1 MRCFIHNE
9 QEAISVCKNCGKA
22 MCERCSAYS
31 GHTGVC
37 PECRKKE
44 FEQKERFLL
53 EEKKSLLWS
62 AIGNIFLAV
71 LLCWT
76 IIGLIFF
83 GVKTFL
89 KFKNRKEID
98 TELANLSAEITKL
111 DTALKNRSSDATL

>member
-9 QEAISVCKNCGKA
+9 VEAISVCKTCGKA

-31 GHTGVC
+31 GHSGVC

-44 FEQKERFLL
+44 FESKARFLR
-53 EEKKSLLWS
+53 EEQKSLLWS
-62 AIGNIFLAV
+62 AIGSIVLAV

-83 GVKTFL
+83 GIKAFL
-89 KFKNRKEID
+89 DFRKRTDIECEIASL
-98 TELANLSAEITKL
+98 TIEINKL
-111 DTALKNRSSDATL
+111 EKALKNRSSNATI

>member
-9 QEAISVCKNCGKA
+9 AEAISVCKKCGKA

-31 GHTGVC
+31 GHSGVC

-44 FEQKERFLL
+44 FEQKRRFLI

-62 AIGNIFLAV
+62 AIGSIILAV

-83 GVKTFL
+83 GIKAFL
-89 KFKNRKEID
+89 NFRKRTEI
-98 TELANLSAEITKL
+98 ECEIASLTIEINKL
-111 DTALKNRSSDATL
+111 EKALENRSASSDI